1 MKTEADKLRNSI
13 QYGLGVMDSGSGEFK
28 ELSNK
33 IDELFELSYLEGQ
46 SSPKIKQLEWEALH
60 SNHYVKDTNPIGYR
74 AKIREWHIW
83 SIKYVLSFAHSGEIN
98 AKIYDT
104 LEEAKA
110 AAQAD
115 FEKRVME
122 CLDLKAQQKQAL
134 IDTMR
139 GDEEIGLYDDNP
151 KNHGY
156 ER

>member
-46 SSPKIKQLEWEALH
+46 SSPKIKQLEWVLE
-60 SNHYVKDTNPIGYR
+60 SGG
-74 AKIREWHIW
+74 WHI
-83 SIKYVLSFAHSGEIN
+83 SMTRFGVSYEIGESKNDGNFIL
-98 AKIYDT
+98 YDILLT
-104 LEEAKA
+104 TTIHDTIDEAKA

-122 CLDLKAQQKQAL
+122 CLDIA
-134 IDTMR
+134 
-139 GDEEIGLYDDNP
+139 DNSN
-151 KNHGY
+151 K
-156 ER
+156 

>member
-46 SSPKIKQLEWEALH
+46 SSPKIKQLEWVLE
-60 SNHYVKDTNPIGYR
+60 SGG
-74 AKIREWHIW
+74 WHI
-83 SIKYVLSFAHSGEIN
+83 SMTQFGVSYEIVESKN
-98 AKIYDT
+98 DGNFILYDILLT
-104 LEEAKA
+104 TTIHDTIDEAKS

-122 CLDLKAQQKQAL
+122 CL
-134 IDTMR
+134 
-139 GDEEIGLYDDNP
+139 E
-151 KNHGY
+151 
-156 ER
+156 